1 MNEKKYLMNV
11 KVFYK
16 GPLSKANE
24 IGYLTLE
31 LLLNKKEYEGQN
43 PKPLVETSNSYT
55 VEGQRDVVPVSITKL
70 NCFVSQIVK
79 SENIKNRYDDGFRY
93 SYDKGVST
101 FITTGINTHV
111 QFSLPIPVE
120 DWFSL

>member
-11 KVFYK
+11 KVLYK

-43 PKPLVETSNSYT
+43 SKPLVETTSSYE
-55 VEGQRDVVPVSITKL
+55 VEGQRDVVPVSITRL
-70 NCFVSQIVK
+70 NCTVSQIVK
-79 SENIKNRYDDGFRY
+79 SENIKNGYDDGFRY
-93 SYDKGVST
+93 NYDKGVST
-101 FITTGINTHV
+101 FITRGINTHV
-111 QFSLPIPVE
+111 EFGLPVPVE
-120 DWFSL
+120 D

>member
-1 MNEKKYLMNV
+1 MSEKKYLMNV
-11 KVFYK
+11 KVLYK

-43 PKPLVETSNSYT
+43 SKPLVETTNSYA
-55 VEGQRDVVPVSITKL
+55 VEGQRDVVPVSITRL
-70 NCFVSQIVK
+70 NCTVSQIVK
-79 SENIKNRYDDGFRY
+79 SENIKNGYDDGFRY

-101 FITTGINTHV
+101 FITRGINTHV
-111 QFSLPIPVE
+111 EFGLPVPVE
-120 DWFSL
+120 D